1 MGIRRST
8 AGRHRRHRRP
18 ARAIVPALLLA
29 LGAGGAALTGVVP
42 TATPAVAMHF
52 HGHKVTSLPMMHFHG

>member
-18 ARAIVPALLLA
+18 AQAIVPALLA
-29 LGAGGAALTGVVP
+29 LGAAGTVLTGVVT
-42 TATPAVAMHF
+42 TATPAVAMHY
-52 HGHKVTSLPMMHFHG
+52 HGHKVTSLPMMHYHG